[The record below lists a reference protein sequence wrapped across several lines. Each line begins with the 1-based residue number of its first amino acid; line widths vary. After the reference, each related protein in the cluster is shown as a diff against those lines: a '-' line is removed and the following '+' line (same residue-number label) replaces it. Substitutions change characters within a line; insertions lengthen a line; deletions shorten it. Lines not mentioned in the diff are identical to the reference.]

1 MTTLPVATSV
11 LPPGEATSETA
22 VQEDPTAWERQQKA
36 WHQKA
41 QARVNPDRMV
51 SAVIALLLVLT
62 VMAASFIFSFTAI
75 YEAAAWTGQ
84 DQWVWVFAPIYIDGA
99 IFAYTIARTLGRW
112 RGEKA
117 LWSLFFLFLYTGL
130 SVVVNFAHTA
140 SFWEWNLT
148 TPESWVGLAIA
159 CGAPIAALG
168 TAEQIIHLIF
178 KKPGEKKKSWLRRLF
193 DRFNDPESDRTHPE
207 NKRIHEYEGADAAQA
222 VPHNVPDV
230 KVAVPAATVTEPA
243 PTEPE
248 ETLLTEPETDPLA
261 PPTGALVISAEDA
274 APEPQRAAER
284 APDPQDLGS
293 FEALFGPSN
302 PDEAKPKE
310 QDA

>member
-1 MTTLPVATSV
+1 MTTALTV
-11 LPPGEATSETA
+11 PPGTGEVTSDSA
-22 VQEDPTAWERQQKA
+22 GADPTAFERQQVA

-51 SAVIALLLVLT
+51 SAVIALVLVLT

-75 YEAAAWTGQ
+75 YEASAWTGQ

-117 LWSLFFLFLYTGL
+117 IWSLFFLLLYTSL
-130 SVVVNFAHTA
+130 SVAVNFAHTA
-140 SFWEWNLT
+140 SFWEWDLS

-178 KKPGEKKKSWLRRLF
+178 KKPGEKKKGWLRRLF

-207 NKRIHEYEGADAAQA
+207 NKRVHEYEGADA
-222 VPHNVPDV
+222 
-230 KVAVPAATVTEPA
+230 VAAATAPTVVVPAEPVPAPEATTEP
-243 PTEPE
+243 
-248 ETLLTEPETDPLA
+248 LLAEPETDPVA
-261 PPTGALVISAEDA
+261 PPTGSLVISAEDA
-274 APEPQRAAER
+274 APEPQRTAER
-284 APDPQDLGS
+284 APDPEDLDS
-293 FEALFGPSN
+293 FEALFGPSKVEGQN
-302 PDEAKPKE
+302 V
-310 QDA
+310 

>member
-1 MTTLPVATSV
+1 MTTASVATSV
-11 LPPGEATSETA
+11 FPPGEATSETA
-22 VQEDPTAWERQQKA
+22 VGEDPTAFERQQKA

-41 QARVNPDRMV
+41 QARVNPDRMA
-51 SAVIALLLVLT
+51 SAIIALVLVLT

-117 LWSLFFLFLYTGL
+117 LWSLFFLLLYTSL

-168 TAEQIIHLIF
+168 TAEQIIHLVF
-178 KKPGEKKKSWLRRLF
+178 KKPGEKKKGWLRRLF

-207 NKRIHEYEGADAAQA
+207 NKRVHEYEGADAAQA
-222 VPHNVPDV
+222 VPHAVPDV
-230 KVAVPAATVTEPA
+230 TVPVPASVESV
-243 PTEPE
+243 PTSSPVEADSV
-248 ETLLTEPETDPLA
+248 LTEPETDVVA
-261 PPTGALVISAEDA
+261 PPTGSLVISAEDA
-274 APEPQRAAER
+274 APTPQTAAER
-284 APDPQDLGS
+284 APDPEDLDT
-293 FEALFGPSN
+293 FEALFGASP
-302 PDEAKPKE
+302 KPKE

>member
-1 MTTLPVATSV
+1 MTTLPVASAAPPLSEGVADEVTS
-11 LPPGEATSETA
+11 ATVA
-22 VQEDPTAWERQQKA
+22 GADPTAFERQQVA

-51 SAVIALLLVLT
+51 SAVIALILVLT

-75 YEAAAWTGQ
+75 YEASAWTGQ

-117 LWSLFFLFLYTGL
+117 IWSLFFLLLYTSL
-130 SVVVNFAHTA
+130 SVAVNFAHTA
-140 SFWEWNLT
+140 SFWEWDLS

-178 KKPGEKKKSWLRRLF
+178 KKPGEKKKGWLRRLF

-207 NKRIHEYEGADAAQA
+207 NKRQREYEGDDAVSAL
-222 VPHNVPDV
+222 P
-230 KVAVPAATVTEPA
+230 VAPVAYPA
-243 PTEPE
+243 
-248 ETLLTEPETDPLA
+248 EPETVPVA
-261 PPTGALVISAEDA
+261 PTTGSLVISADGDS
-274 APEPQRAAER
+274 PEPQKAAER
-284 APDPQDLGS
+284 APDPSGLDS
-293 FEALFGPSN
+293 FDALFGPSTT
-302 PDEAKPKE
+302 KE

>member
-1 MTTLPVATSV
+1 MTTLPIASSAPPAGSASDEVTPGTASV
-11 LPPGEATSETA
+11 DS
-22 VQEDPTAWERQQKA
+22 PTAFERQQLA

-41 QARVNPDRMV
+41 QARVNPDRMM

-75 YEAAAWTGQ
+75 YEASAWTGQ

-117 LWSLFFLFLYTGL
+117 IWSFFFLFLYTGL

-140 SFWEWNLT
+140 SFWEWDLS

-168 TAEQIIHLIF
+168 TAEQIIHLVF
-178 KKPGEKKKSWLRRLF
+178 KKPGEKKRGWLGRLF
-193 DRFNDPESDRTHPE
+193 DRFNDPESDRTHPDS
-207 NKRIHEYEGADAAQA
+207 KRHHEEAAERQV
-222 VPHNVPDV
+222 VPVPESPEV
-230 KVAVPAATVTEPA
+230 VPVAPEAAPVA
-243 PTEPE
+243 
-248 ETLLTEPETDPLA
+248 PET
-261 PPTGALVISAEDA
+261 GSLVISADGDT
-274 APEPQRAAER
+274 PEPQRTAER
-284 APDPQDLGS
+284 APDPSGLDS
-293 FEALFGPSN
+293 FDAIFGPS
-302 PDEAKPKE
+302 KE
-310 QDA
+310 SDV

>member
-1 MTTLPVATSV
+1 MTTVPIAPLV
-11 LPPGEATSETA
+11 PPGEATSSATG
-22 VQEDPTAWERQQKA
+22 EDPTAFERQQVA

-51 SAVIALLLVLT
+51 SAVIALVLVLT

-75 YEAAAWTGQ
+75 YEASAWTGQ

-112 RGEKA
+112 RGERA
-117 LWSLFFLFLYTGL
+117 IWSLFFLLLYTSL
-130 SVVVNFAHTA
+130 SVAVNFAHTA
-140 SFWEWNLT
+140 SFWEWDLS

-178 KKPGEKKKSWLRRLF
+178 KKPGEKKKGWLRRLF

-207 NKRIHEYEGADAAQA
+207 NKRVHEYEGHDAAAA
-222 VPHNVPDV
+222 VTGPVRIPTAVVPSEPV
-230 KVAVPAATVTEPA
+230 TVPSPTEPLVTEPEVDPVA
-243 PTEPE
+243 PN
-248 ETLLTEPETDPLA
+248 
-261 PPTGALVISAEDA
+261 TGALVISADGESSDA
-274 APEPQRAAER
+274 QRAAER
-284 APDPQDLGS
+284 APDPTDLNS
-293 FEALFGPSN
+293 FEALFGPS
-302 PDEAKPKE
+302 KPE
-310 QDA
+310 ERNA